1 MSAIRI
7 ASRYAKSL
15 LDLCIEK
22 GQLDAAQVDMVM
34 LKGIMDESRD
44 LRLMLSSPV
53 VKADK
58 KVDILHKLFDGKL
71 NAITMAFIT
80 LLTRK
85 GREGFLPEIVTSF
98 LNQLRKHQGI
108 TVAEVTSAVAL
119 DAGSRAKMLESATKM
134 AGGKVELVEKVDETL
149 IGGFI
154 LKVGD
159 KQIDSAIAN
168 RIKALKR
175 EFAENPYI
183 AEI

>member
-1 MSAIRI
+1 MSGIRI

-22 GQLDAAQVDMVM
+22 GQLDAAKTDMVM
-34 LKGIMDESRD
+34 LQGIMDESRD

-58 KVDILHKLFDGKL
+58 KVDILHKMFDGKV
-71 NAITMAFIT
+71 NDITMGFMA

-85 GREGFLPEIVTSF
+85 GREGYLPEIVTSF

-119 DAGSRAKMLESATKM
+119 DAGSRAHLLEAAVKL
-134 AGGKVELVEKVDETL
+134 AGGQVELVEKVDASL
-149 IGGFI
+149 IGGFV

>member
-1 MSAIRI
+1 MSGIRI

-22 GQLDAAQVDMVM
+22 GQLDAAKADMM
-34 LKGIMDESRD
+34 LLKGIMDDSRD
-44 LRLMLSSPV
+44 LRMMLSSPV

-71 NAITMAFIT
+71 SAISMGFIT

-85 GREGFLPEIVTSF
+85 GREGYLPEIVSSF

-119 DAGSRAKMLESATKM
+119 DADSRAKMHESATKL
-134 AGGKVELVEKVDETL
+134 AGGQVDLVEKVDASL

>member
-1 MSAIRI
+1 MSGIRI

-15 LDLCIEK
+15 LDLCIERNEI
-22 GQLDAAQVDMVM
+22 DAAKADMVM
-34 LKGIMDESRD
+34 LHGIMEESRD
-44 LRLMLSSPV
+44 LRMMLSSPV

-58 KVDILHKLFDGKL
+58 KVDILHTIFEGKL
-71 NAITMAFIT
+71 SAITMGFIT

-85 GREGFLPEIVTSF
+85 GRESYLPEIVTSF

-119 DAGSRAKMLESATKM
+119 DAGSRTKMLEAAMKL
-134 AGGKVELVEKVDETL
+134 AGGQVELVEKVDASL
-149 IGGFI
+149 IGGFV

-183 AEI
+183 AEM

>member
-1 MSAIRI
+1 MSGIRI

-22 GQLDAAQVDMVM
+22 GQLDAAKADMIM
-34 LKGIMDESRD
+34 LSGLMEESRD
-44 LRLMLSSPV
+44 LRMMLSSPV

-58 KVDILHKLFDGKL
+58 KVDILHKLFDGNL
-71 NAITMAFIT
+71 SPITMGFIT

-85 GREGFLPEIVTSF
+85 GREGFLPEIVSSF
-98 LNQLRKHQGI
+98 INQLRKHQGI

-119 DAGSRAKMLESATKM
+119 DANSRVKMLESASKL
-134 AGGKVELVEKVDETL
+134 AGGQVELLEKVDATL

-159 KQIDSAIAN
+159 RQINAAISN
-168 RIKALKR
+168 QIKELKR

-183 AEI
+183 VEI

>member
-1 MSAIRI
+1 MSGIRI

-22 GQLDAAQVDMVM
+22 GQIDAAKADMVM
-34 LKGIMDESRD
+34 LHSIMEESRD

-71 NAITMAFIT
+71 SAITMGFIT

-85 GREGFLPEIVTSF
+85 GRESYLPEIVSSF

-119 DAGSRAKMLESATKM
+119 DAGSRAKMLESAAKL
-134 AGGKVELVEKVDETL
+134 AGGQVELVEKVDSSL
-149 IGGFI
+149 IGGFV

>member
-1 MSAIRI
+1 MSGIRI

-22 GQLDAAQVDMVM
+22 GQLDAAQADMVM

-58 KVDILHKLFDGKL
+58 KVDILQKLFDGKL

-119 DAGSRAKMLESATKM
+119 DAGSRAKMMESATKM
-134 AGGKVELVEKVDETL
+134 AGGQVELVEKVDVTL

>member
-1 MSAIRI
+1 MSGIRI

-15 LDLCIEK
+15 LDLCIERNEIN
-22 GQLDAAQVDMVM
+22 AAKADMVM
-34 LKGIMDESRD
+34 LHGIMEESRD
-44 LRLMLSSPV
+44 LRMMLSSPV

-71 NAITMAFIT
+71 SAITMGFIT

-85 GREGFLPEIVTSF
+85 GRESYLPEIVTSF

-119 DAGSRAKMLESATKM
+119 DESSRAKMLESATKL
-134 AGGKVELVEKVDETL
+134 AGGQVELVEKVDASL
-149 IGGFI
+149 IGGFV

-183 AEI
+183 AEM

>member
-1 MSAIRI
+1 MSGIRI

-22 GQLDAAQVDMVM
+22 GQLDAAQADMVM

-58 KVDILHKLFDGKL
+58 KVDILQKLFDGQL

-85 GREGFLPEIVTSF
+85 GREGYLPEIVTSF
-98 LNQLRKHQGI
+98 LNQLRKQQGI

-119 DAGSRAKMLESATKM
+119 DAGSRAKMLESAAKM

>member
-1 MSAIRI
+1 MSGIRI

-15 LDLCIEK
+15 LDLCIEQ
-22 GQLDAAQVDMVM
+22 GQLDAAKTDMVM

-44 LRLMLSSPV
+44 LRMMLSSPV

-71 NAITMAFIT
+71 SAITMGFIT

-85 GREGFLPEIVTSF
+85 GREGYLPEIVTSF

-119 DAGSRAKMLESATKM
+119 DAGTRTKMLEAATKL
-134 AGGKVELVEKVDETL
+134 AGGQVELVEKVDASL
-149 IGGFI
+149 IGGFV

-183 AEI
+183 AEM

>member
-1 MSAIRI
+1 MSGIRI

-22 GQLDAAQVDMVM
+22 GQLDAAKTDMVM
-34 LKGIMDESRD
+34 LQGIMDESRD

-58 KVDILHKLFDGKL
+58 KVDILHKLFDGKV
-71 NAITMAFIT
+71 NDITMGFMT

-85 GREGFLPEIVTSF
+85 GREGYLPEIVTSF

-119 DAGSRAKMLESATKM
+119 DAGSRSHLLEAAAKL
-134 AGGKVELVEKVDETL
+134 AGGQVELVEKVDASL
-149 IGGFI
+149 IGGFV

-183 AEI
+183 AEL

>member
-1 MSAIRI
+1 M
-7 ASRYAKSL
+7 
-15 LDLCIEK
+15 LD
-22 GQLDAAQVDMVM
+22 
-34 LKGIMDESRD
+34 GIMNESRD
-44 LRLMLSSPV
+44 FRVMLSSPV
-53 VKADK
+53 IKADK
-58 KVDILHKLFDGKL
+58 KIDILQKLFDGKVS
-71 NAITMAFIT
+71 AITMGFMA

-85 GREGFLPEIVTSF
+85 GREGNLPEIVSSF
-98 LNQLRKHQGI
+98 LNQLRKHQGV

-119 DAGSRAKMLESATKM
+119 DAGSRAKMLESAAKL
-134 AGGKVELVEKVDETL
+134 AGGQVELVEKVDASL
-149 IGGFI
+149 IGGFV

>member
-1 MSAIRI
+1 MSGIRI

-22 GQLDAAQVDMVM
+22 GQLDAAKADMVL

-58 KVDILHKLFDGKL
+58 KVDILQKLFDGKL

-85 GREGFLPEIVTSF
+85 GREGYLPEIVTSF
-98 LNQLRKHQGI
+98 LNQLRKYQGV

-134 AGGKVELVEKVDETL
+134 AGGQVELVEKVDASL

>member
-1 MSAIRI
+1 MSGIRI

-22 GQLDAAQVDMVM
+22 GQLDAAQADMVM

-58 KVDILHKLFDGKL
+58 KIDILQKLFDGKL

-85 GREGFLPEIVTSF
+85 GREGYLPEIITSF

-119 DAGSRAKMLESATKM
+119 DAGSRAKMMESATKM
-134 AGGKVELVEKVDETL
+134 AGGKVELVEKVDATL

>member
-1 MSAIRI
+1 MSGIRI

-22 GQLDAAQVDMVM
+22 GQIDAAKADMA
-34 LKGIMDESRD
+34 LLHGIMEESRD

-71 NAITMAFIT
+71 SAITMGFIT

-85 GREGFLPEIVTSF
+85 GREGYLPEIVTSF
-98 LNQLRKHQGI
+98 INQLRKHQGI

-119 DAGSRAKMLESATKM
+119 DASSRAKLMESAKKL
-134 AGGKVELVEKVDETL
+134 AGGEVELVEKVDASL
-149 IGGFI
+149 IGGFV

-159 KQIDSAIAN
+159 RQIDSAIAN

-175 EFAENPYI
+175 DFSENPYI

>member
-1 MSAIRI
+1 MSGIRI

-15 LDLCIEK
+15 LDLCIERNEIN
-22 GQLDAAQVDMVM
+22 AAKADMVM
-34 LKGIMDESRD
+34 LHGIMEESRD
-44 LRLMLSSPV
+44 LRMMLSSPV

-71 NAITMAFIT
+71 SAITMGFIT

-85 GREGFLPEIVTSF
+85 GRESYLPEIVTSF

-119 DAGSRAKMLESATKM
+119 DESSRAKMLESATKL
-134 AGGKVELVEKVDETL
+134 AGGQVELLEKVDASL
-149 IGGFI
+149 IGGFV

-183 AEI
+183 AEM

>member
-1 MSAIRI
+1 MSGIRI

-22 GQLDAAQVDMVM
+22 GQLDAAKADMALLQSAVT
-34 LKGIMDESRD
+34 ESRE
-44 LRLMLSSPV
+44 LRMMLMSPV

-58 KVDILHKLFDGKL
+58 KIDILSKVFEGKL
-71 NAITMAFIT
+71 SALTMGFIT

-85 GREGFLPEIVTSF
+85 GREGYLPEIVESF
-98 LNQLRKHQGI
+98 VQQLRRHQGI
-108 TVAEVTSAVAL
+108 TVAEVVSAVAL
-119 DAGSRAKMLESATKM
+119 DASSRSKLMESAKQL
-134 AGGKVELVEKVDETL
+134 AGGEVELVEKVDASL
-149 IGGFI
+149 IGGFV

-159 KQIDSAIAN
+159 RQIDTAIAN

-175 EFAENPYI
+175 DFSENPYI

>member
-1 MSAIRI
+1 MSGIRI

-22 GQLDAAQVDMVM
+22 GQLDAAQADMVM

-58 KVDILHKLFDGKL
+58 KVEILQKLFDSKL

-85 GREGFLPEIVTSF
+85 GREGYLPEIVTSF
-98 LNQLRKHQGI
+98 LNQLRMHQGI

-119 DAGSRAKMLESATKM
+119 DAGSRAKMMESATKM
-134 AGGKVELVEKVDETL
+134 AGGQVELVEKVDATL

>member
-1 MSAIRI
+1 MSGIRI

-15 LDLCIEK
+15 LDLCIER
-22 GQLDAAQVDMVM
+22 GQLDAAKADMALLHSVM
-34 LKGIMDESRD
+34 EESRD
-44 LRLMLSSPV
+44 FRMMLSSPV

-58 KVDILHKLFDGKL
+58 KIDILNQVFDGKL
-71 NAITMAFIT
+71 SDITMGFIN

-85 GREGFLPEIVTSF
+85 GREGYLPEIVTSF
-98 LNQLRKHQGI
+98 LNQLRTHQGI

-119 DAGSRAKMLESATKM
+119 DASSRVKLMDAAKKL
-134 AGGKVELVEKVDETL
+134 AGGEVELVEKVDASL

-159 KQIDSAIAN
+159 RQIDSAIAN

-175 EFAENPYI
+175 DFSENPYI

>member
-1 MSAIRI
+1 MSGIRI

-15 LDLCIEK
+15 LHLCIEK
-22 GQLDAAQVDMVM
+22 GQLDAAKTDMVM
-34 LKGIMDESRD
+34 LDGIMNESRD
-44 LRLMLSSPV
+44 FRVMLSSPV
-53 VKADK
+53 IKADK
-58 KVDILHKLFDGKL
+58 KIDILQKLFDGKVS
-71 NAITMAFIT
+71 AITMGFMA

-85 GREGFLPEIVTSF
+85 GREGYLPEIVSSF
-98 LNQLRKHQGI
+98 LNQLRKHQGV

-119 DAGSRAKMLESATKM
+119 DAGSRAKMLESAAKL
-134 AGGKVELVEKVDETL
+134 AGGQVELVEKVDASL
-149 IGGFI
+149 IGGFV

>member
-1 MSAIRI
+1 MSGIRI

-22 GQLDAAQVDMVM
+22 GQLDAAQADMVM

-58 KVDILHKLFDGKL
+58 KIDILQMLFDGKL

-85 GREGFLPEIVTSF
+85 GREGYLPEIVTSF

-119 DAGSRAKMLESATKM
+119 DAGSRAKMMESATKM
-134 AGGKVELVEKVDETL
+134 AGGKVELVEKVDATL

>member
-1 MSAIRI
+1 MSGIRI

-15 LDLCIEK
+15 LDLCIERNEIN
-22 GQLDAAQVDMVM
+22 AAKADMVM
-34 LKGIMDESRD
+34 LHGIMEESRD
-44 LRLMLSSPV
+44 LRMMLSSPV

-71 NAITMAFIT
+71 SAITMGFIT

-85 GREGFLPEIVTSF
+85 GRESYLPEIVTSF

-119 DAGSRAKMLESATKM
+119 DESSRAKMLESATKL
-134 AGGKVELVEKVDETL
+134 AGGQVELLEKVDASL
-149 IGGFI
+149 IGGFV

-159 KQIDSAIAN
+159 KKIDSAIAN

-183 AEI
+183 AEM

>member
-1 MSAIRI
+1 MSGIRI

-15 LDLCIEK
+15 LDLCIERNEIN
-22 GQLDAAQVDMVM
+22 AAKADMVM
-34 LKGIMDESRD
+34 LHGIMEESRD
-44 LRLMLSSPV
+44 LRMMLSSPV

-71 NAITMAFIT
+71 SAITMGFIT

-85 GREGFLPEIVTSF
+85 GRESYLPEIVTSF
-98 LNQLRKHQGI
+98 LNQLRKHQGV

-119 DAGSRAKMLESATKM
+119 DASSRAKMLESAIKL
-134 AGGKVELVEKVDETL
+134 AGGQVELVEKVDASL
-149 IGGFI
+149 IGGFV

-183 AEI
+183 AEM

>member
-1 MSAIRI
+1 MSGIRI

-22 GQLDAAQVDMVM
+22 GQLDAAQADMVM

-58 KVDILHKLFDGKL
+58 KVDILQKLFDGKL

-85 GREGFLPEIVTSF
+85 GREGYLPEIVTSF
-98 LNQLRKHQGI
+98 LNQLRMHQGI
-108 TVAEVTSAVAL
+108 TVAEVTSAVPL
-119 DAGSRAKMLESATKM
+119 DASSRAKMMESATKM
-134 AGGKVELVEKVDETL
+134 AGGQVELVEKVDATL

>member
-1 MSAIRI
+1 MSGIRI

-22 GQLDAAQVDMVM
+22 GQLDAAKADMVM

-44 LRLMLSSPV
+44 LRMMLSSPV

-71 NAITMAFIT
+71 NAITMGFIT

-85 GREGFLPEIVTSF
+85 GRESYLPEIVNSF
-98 LNQLRKHQGI
+98 LNQLRKHQGV

-119 DAGSRAKMLESATKM
+119 DAGTRAKMLDAATNL
-134 AGGKVELVEKVDETL
+134 AGGQVDLVEKVDTSL
-149 IGGFI
+149 IGGFV

-183 AEI
+183 AEM

>member
-1 MSAIRI
+1 MSGIRI

-22 GQLDAAQVDMVM
+22 GQLDAAKADMALLQSAVT
-34 LKGIMDESRD
+34 ESRE
-44 LRLMLSSPV
+44 LRMMLMSPV

-58 KVDILHKLFDGKL
+58 KIDILSKVFEGKL
-71 NAITMAFIT
+71 SALTMGFIT

-85 GREGFLPEIVTSF
+85 GREGYLPEIVESF
-98 LNQLRKHQGI
+98 VQQLRRHQGI
-108 TVAEVTSAVAL
+108 TVAEVVSAVAL
-119 DAGSRAKMLESATKM
+119 DSSSRSKLMDSAKKL
-134 AGGKVELVEKVDETL
+134 AGGEVELVEKVDASL
-149 IGGFI
+149 IGGFV

-159 KQIDSAIAN
+159 RQIDTAIAN

-175 EFAENPYI
+175 DFSENPYI

>member
-1 MSAIRI
+1 M
-7 ASRYAKSL
+7 
-15 LDLCIEK
+15 
-22 GQLDAAQVDMVM
+22 
-34 LKGIMDESRD
+34 
-44 LRLMLSSPV
+44 MLSSPV

-71 NAITMAFIT
+71 SAITMGFIT

-85 GREGFLPEIVTSF
+85 GREGYLPEIVSSF

-119 DAGSRAKMLESATKM
+119 DAGSRAKMLESAAKL
-134 AGGKVELVEKVDETL
+134 AGGQVELVEKVDASL
-149 IGGFI
+149 IGGFV

-183 AEI
+183 AEM

>member
-1 MSAIRI
+1 MSGIRI

-22 GQLDAAQVDMVM
+22 GQLDAAQADMVM

-58 KVDILHKLFDGKL
+58 KVEILQKLFDGKL

-85 GREGFLPEIVTSF
+85 GREGYLPEIVTSF
-98 LNQLRKHQGI
+98 LNQLRMHQGI

-119 DAGSRAKMLESATKM
+119 DAGSRAKMMESATKM
-134 AGGKVELVEKVDETL
+134 AGGQVELVEKVDATL

>member
-1 MSAIRI
+1 MSGIRI

-22 GQLDAAQVDMVM
+22 GQLDAAQADMVM

-58 KVDILHKLFDGKL
+58 KVDILQKLFDGKL

-85 GREGFLPEIVTSF
+85 GREGYLPEIVTSF
-98 LNQLRKHQGI
+98 LNQLRMHQGI

-119 DAGSRAKMLESATKM
+119 DAGSRAKMMESATKM
-134 AGGKVELVEKVDETL
+134 AGGQVELVEKVDGTL

>member
-1 MSAIRI
+1 MSGIRI

-22 GQLDAAQVDMVM
+22 GQLDAAHADMVM

-58 KVDILHKLFDGKL
+58 KVDILQKLFDGKL

-85 GREGFLPEIVTSF
+85 SREGYLPEIVTSF
-98 LNQLRKHQGI
+98 LNQLRMHQGI

-119 DAGSRAKMLESATKM
+119 DAGSRAKMMESATKM
-134 AGGKVELVEKVDETL
+134 AGGQVELVEKVDATL

>member
-1 MSAIRI
+1 
-7 ASRYAKSL
+7 
-15 LDLCIEK
+15 
-22 GQLDAAQVDMVM
+22 
-34 LKGIMDESRD
+34 
-44 LRLMLSSPV
+44 MLSSPV

-58 KVDILHKLFDGKL
+58 KVDILQKLFDGQL

-85 GREGFLPEIVTSF
+85 GREGYLPEIVTSF
-98 LNQLRKHQGI
+98 LNQLRMHQGI

-119 DAGSRAKMLESATKM
+119 DAGSRAKMMESATKM
-134 AGGKVELVEKVDETL
+134 AGGQVELVEKVDATL

>member
-1 MSAIRI
+1 MNGIRI

-22 GQLDAAQVDMVM
+22 GQLDAAQADMVM

-58 KVDILHKLFDGKL
+58 KVDILQKLFDGKL

-85 GREGFLPEIVTSF
+85 GREGYLPEIVTSF
-98 LNQLRKHQGI
+98 LNQLRMHQGI

-119 DAGSRAKMLESATKM
+119 DAGSRAKMMESATKM
-134 AGGKVELVEKVDETL
+134 AGGQVELVEKVDASL